1 MALASRID
9 SAEVASRIKLLK
21 ENLNSVIRGKDEVI
35 DFIIMALIAGE
46 SVLVEDVPGV
56 GKTTLA
62 KAIAASLELQF
73 QRVQCTPDLL
83 PADIF
88 GVSIFNPKEST
99 FQFRKGPVFCNILLV
114 DEINRAS
121 PRTQSALLE
130 AMAEKQVTVEGVT
143 YGLPQPFQVIATQN
157 PLGFRGTFPLPES
170 QLDRFSMQL
179 EMDYPD
185 LETELQVLYQESET
199 SPLED
204 LQPVLTIGEV
214 IEFQDSLGEVAFDE
228 SLAKYLLQIVR
239 QTRTDPR
246 IELSCSPRGAIGFFK
261 TAKAAALID
270 GRKMVLPDDIQKVA
284 PHVLRHRLMPTAQHQ
299 RISVDDLIQELVQAV
314 AVPV

>member
-1 MALASRID
+1 
-9 SAEVASRIKLLK
+9 
-21 ENLNSVIRGKDEVI
+21 
-35 DFIIMALIAGE
+35 
-46 SVLVEDVPGV
+46 
-56 GKTTLA
+56 
-62 KAIAASLELQF
+62 
-73 QRVQCTPDLL
+73 
-83 PADIF
+83 
-88 GVSIFNPKEST
+88 
-99 FQFRKGPVFCNILLV
+99 
-114 DEINRAS
+114 
-121 PRTQSALLE
+121 
-130 AMAEKQVTVEGVT
+130 MAEKQVTVEGVT

-239 QTRTDPR
+239 QTRSDPR
-246 IELSCSPRGAIGFFK
+246 IELGCSPRGAIGFFK
-261 TAKAAALID
+261 TAKASALID

-299 RISVDDLIQELVQAV
+299 RISVTI
-314 AVPV
+314 